1 MGSMRFDDKFVFGL
15 VEEDKLVKSLGC
27 SPYYQKIGSGA
38 ELHVQIGG
46 KRYLNLASNNYLALA
61 NHPEVIA
68 EMKRALDVYGASMC
82 GTPVA
87 CGSVELYQKAT
98 EYISRF
104 LGVEDAILYPSCF
117 QANVSAIGAL
127 VTADDVVYVDRNS
140 HSSIVEGIRATG
152 CKIMPFR
159 HNRVDHLFELIR
171 NPGKFHN
178 RFVATESVFSTEGS
192 IAPFDEIYALAL
204 EHDLIPIVDD
214 SHGIGVI
221 GKTGKGIL
229 EEKHIS
235 NYEGIYTASTGKA
248 LGISGGFVCGSH
260 HVIEFLRY
268 SSPGLL
274 YSTALPPVLIAGTLK
289 ALEIVSGKGREMVQA
304 LSANKDH
311 LYGKLQQSG
320 FRLCPSEAYIC
331 SLLTGP
337 NEKTFRIYLAL
348 FDAGILTTPFIHP
361 SVAKNRGVVR
371 MIPRIDLHRDQMDHV
386 IASLLKTRE
395 DHPELFG

>member
-1 MGSMRFDDKFVFGL
+1 MGSMRFDDKFVFAL
-15 VEEDKLVKSLGC
+15 VEEDKLVKSLRRN
-27 SPYYQKIGSGA
+27 PYYQKIDSGA
-38 ELHVQIGG
+38 GLQVQIGA
-46 KRYLNLASNNYLALA
+46 KKYLNLASNNYLALA

-87 CGSVELYQKAT
+87 CGSVDLYQKAT
-98 EYISRF
+98 EDISRF
-104 LGVEDAILYPSCF
+104 LGVEDAILYPSCY
-117 QANVSAIGAL
+117 QANVAAIGAL
-127 VTADDVVYVDRNS
+127 VKADDVVYVDRNA
-140 HSSIVEGIRATG
+140 HSSIVEGVRATG

-159 HNRVDHLFELIR
+159 HNSIDHLSGLIK

-204 EHDLIPIVDD
+204 ENDLIPIVDD

-229 EEKHIS
+229 EEKQIE
-235 NYEGIYTASTGKA
+235 NYAGIYTASTGKA
-248 LGISGGFVCGSH
+248 LGISGGFVCGSCH
-260 HVIEFLRY
+260 IIEFLRY

-274 YSTALPPVLIAGTLK
+274 YSTALPPVLIAGTIK
-289 ALEIVSGKGREMVQA
+289 ALEIVSREGREMVRT
-304 LSANKDH
+304 LSENKGH
-311 LYGKLQQSG
+311 LSGKLVQSG
-320 FRLCPSEAYIC
+320 FRLCPGEANIC
-331 SLLTGP
+331 SLLAGA
-337 NEKTFRIYLAL
+337 NEKTFSIYLAL

-371 MIPRIDLHRDQMDHV
+371 MIPRIDLTRDQMDHV
-386 IASLLKTRE
+386 IVSLLKTRE
-395 DHPELFG
+395 NYPELFD